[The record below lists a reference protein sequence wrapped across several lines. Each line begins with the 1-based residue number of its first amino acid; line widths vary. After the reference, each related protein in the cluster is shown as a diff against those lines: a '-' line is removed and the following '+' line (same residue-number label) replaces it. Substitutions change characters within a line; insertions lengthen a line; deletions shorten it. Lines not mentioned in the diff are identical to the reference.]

1 MQTNVNSPTFGCPG
15 VDDNLNEE
23 EEDEDEGG
31 MPEVPWN
38 KVDDGCNLEIVYER
52 YTKTILADE

>member
-31 MPEVPWN
+31 MPEVP
-38 KVDDGCNLEIVYER
+38 
-52 YTKTILADE
+52 